1 MNRNDHSAG
10 TAGELVYVGLGSN
23 EGDREAQLV
32 AALTALARIDAV
44 SVVACSSLYE
54 SAPVGPP
61 QPRYLNAVVALACEL
76 PPQRLLGIL
85 KQIER
90 DLGRARPG
98 PGTERWGPRPID
110 LDILLWDGLVVA
122 DPNLQVP
129 HLELHKRRFA
139 LEPLSE
145 VAPSALHPVLGE
157 TVQQLLQR
165 LAPQDVQ
172 RREATQWPE
181 APPPPPTVQ

>member
-1 MNRNDHSAG
+1 MSA
-10 TAGELVYVGLGSN
+10 TVYVGLGSN

-32 AALTALARIDAV
+32 SALEAMSRIDAV
-44 SVVACSSLYE
+44 AVLRCSSLFE

-61 QPRYLNAVVALACEL
+61 QPHYLNAVVALECSL
-76 PPQRLLGIL
+76 PPQRLLCIL

-90 DLGRARPG
+90 DLGRQPEG
-98 PGTERWGPRPID
+98 PRWGPRPID
-110 LDILLWDGLVVA
+110 LDILLWDGEVVA

-145 VAPSALHPVLGE
+145 LAPDAEHPVLGM
-157 TVQQLLQR
+157 TVVELLTQ
-165 LAPQDVQ
+165 LAPQDV
-172 RREATQWPE
+172 RRCAATQWPE
-181 APPPPPTVQ
+181 TLLPVTE

>member
-1 MNRNDHSAG
+1 MIPNDHSSGTLGAG
-10 TAGELVYVGLGSN
+10 LVYIGLGSN

-61 QPRYLNAVVALACEL
+61 QPRYLNAVVALACDL
-76 PPQRLLGIL
+76 PPQRLLVIL

-90 DLGRARPG
+90 DLGRAPRG
-98 PGTERWGPRPID
+98 ERWGPRPID
-110 LDILLWDGLVVA
+110 LDILLWDGAVVA

-145 VAPSALHPVLGE
+145 VAPEILHPVLGE
-157 TVQQLLQR
+157 TVRELLRQ

-172 RREATQWPE
+172 RHAATQWPE
-181 APPPPPTVQ
+181 APPPSDQ

>member
-1 MNRNDHSAG
+1 MS
-10 TAGELVYVGLGSN
+10 TATVYVGLGSN
-23 EGDREAQLV
+23 EGDREGYLV
-32 AALTALARIDAV
+32 AALEALSRIDAV
-44 SVVACSSLYE
+44 VVLRCSPLFD

-61 QPRYLNAVVALACEL
+61 QPRYLNAVVALACDLE
-76 PPQRLLGIL
+76 PQRLLAIL

-90 DLGRARPG
+90 DLGRERSAA
-98 PGTERWGPRPID
+98 RWGPRPID

-145 VAPSALHPVLGE
+145 VAPEVLHPVLGE
-157 TVQQLLQR
+157 TVQHLLR
-165 LAPQDVQ
+165 HLSPQDVQ
-172 RREATQWPE
+172 RHEATRWPE
-181 APPPPPTVQ
+181 APPPSEQ

>member
-1 MNRNDHSAG
+1 VIPNDHSAS
-10 TAGELVYVGLGSN
+10 ELVYVGLGSN
-23 EGDREAQLV
+23 VGDREAQLV

-44 SVVACSSLYE
+44 PVVGCSSLYE

-61 QPRYLNAVVALACEL
+61 QPRYLNAVVALACDL

-90 DLGRARPG
+90 DLGRPPSA
-98 PGTERWGPRPID
+98 ERWGPRPID
-110 LDILLWDGLVVA
+110 LDILLWGSAVVA

-145 VAPSALHPVLGE
+145 VAPAALHPVLGE
-157 TVQQLLQR
+157 TVQQLLQH

-181 APPPPPTVQ
+181 APPPTPTEQ